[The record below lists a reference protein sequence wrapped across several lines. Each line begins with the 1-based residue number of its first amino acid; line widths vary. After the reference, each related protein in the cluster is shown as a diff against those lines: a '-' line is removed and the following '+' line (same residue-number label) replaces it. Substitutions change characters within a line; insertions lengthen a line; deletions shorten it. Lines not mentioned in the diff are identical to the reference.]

1 MNLIFTPAAEA
12 QLDHQMAYSRARYGG
27 ATAAR
32 TFARVRSFLANLSAQ
47 PRIGT
52 CLDNGL
58 YESPIPR
65 TPFVILYRLEPP
77 LPAPTAIVRILGFF
91 HGAQD
96 RADFAPDND

>member
-1 MNLIFTPAAEA
+1 
-12 QLDHQMAYSRARYGG
+12 
-27 ATAAR
+27 
-32 TFARVRSFLANLSAQ
+32 VQ

-52 CLDNGL
+52 RLDNGL

-96 RADFAPDND
+96 RSDSAPDEG